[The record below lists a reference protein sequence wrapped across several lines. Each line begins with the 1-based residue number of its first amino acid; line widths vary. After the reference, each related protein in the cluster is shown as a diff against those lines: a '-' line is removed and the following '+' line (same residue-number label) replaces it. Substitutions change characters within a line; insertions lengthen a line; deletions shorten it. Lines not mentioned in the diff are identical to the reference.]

1 MATIY
6 SKNDNQQTFS
16 VHFSW
21 LSSWLLSL
29 SRGNSRRSFLAFGL
43 VLIIVFDAED
53 GALDMWILNV
63 PPVMELP

>member
-1 MATIY
+1 MFN
-6 SKNDNQQTFS
+6 KRFS

-29 SRGNSRRSFLAFGL
+29 SNSRRNFLAFGL
-43 VLIIVFDAED
+43 AHIIVFDAED
-53 GALDMWILNV
+53 EALDMWILNV